1 MKTIYWVAGLAAA
14 GIGGYLIYNYL
25 VSSNQITPIGGSN
38 GIPLFSNP
46 SPTIGFGSGGSG
58 GGIGGT
64 PSDIYDYTITPSNNS
79 SNLSPIQAFKQ
90 NYYLLG
96 AVQVVSSPLAAS
108 NIPIGY
114 NQSINDISTNPKTTS
129 ITKTV
134 YNTTNGL
141 APFIKT
147 SQNGMVFS
155 TNIIGAKPTSGIV
168 TSKNVKFPTM
178 NQLSNPLLTNSY
190 LKSLIISNSVYSGIP
205 SVVKSINI
213 TTPAIQLQNG
223 SIFPVSN
230 YTGGS
235 PSNSYLINSGKA
247 YAGYFNSSSGLGKY
261 NVSLNNS
268 KIYQLSNVSNASAL
282 LTAGNVSLSNEYAA
296 LSSMNYSQLY
306 KLTNSVS
313 NITNASN
320 NASAPSNASISSN
333 ITATN
338 SSNSSNPFNLSYLN
352 YLGTLTNT
360 TSSTSTSMPKFT

>member
-25 VSSNQITPIGGSN
+25 VSSNQIPPIGGSN
-38 GIPLFSNP
+38 GVPLFSNP

-90 NYYLLG
+90 NYSFLG

-114 NQSINDISTNPKTTS
+114 NQSINDISTNSKTTS

-155 TNIIGAKPTSGIV
+155 TNIFGAKPTSGLV
-168 TSKNVKFPTM
+168 SKNTSFPTM
-178 NQLSNPLLTNSY
+178 AQLSNPLLLNNYFQSI
-190 LKSLIISNSVYSGIP
+190 KSSSSAYSGIP

-213 TTPAIQLQNG
+213 STPAIQLQNS

-235 PSNSYLINSGKA
+235 PSNSYLINNGKA
-247 YAGYFNSSSGLGKY
+247 YAGYFNSSSGLGAY

-282 LTAGNVSLSNEYAA
+282 LTAGNLSLSNEYAA
-296 LSSMNYSQLY
+296 LGSMNYSQLY

-313 NITNASN
+313 NITNASS
-320 NASAPSNASISSN
+320 NASTPSNASISSDV
-333 ITATN
+333 TATN